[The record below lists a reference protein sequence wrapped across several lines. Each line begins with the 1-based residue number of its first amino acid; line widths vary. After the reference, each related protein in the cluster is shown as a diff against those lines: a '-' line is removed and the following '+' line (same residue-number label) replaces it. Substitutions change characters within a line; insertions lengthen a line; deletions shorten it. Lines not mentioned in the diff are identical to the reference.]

1 MRAGAARMSA
11 LYDLAA
17 EVGLRPGYSDQTGT
31 WREAPPE
38 SIRAALAAMGLTAGS
53 DGEAAEALAALRAE
67 RAARALPDWIVA
79 EAGAPVRF
87 GGVPDG
93 DWQLL
98 REDGAEAEGRAVE
111 GALDLG
117 ALPAGR
123 HRLTFGGRA
132 TWVLAAPPRLPPPE
146 RGWGV
151 TLPLYGLPPEH
162 GAGFGSYADLADW
175 AEALGRAGADFVG
188 VNPVHAGFPEDD
200 GAFSPYSPSHR
211 RRLSTLH
218 IPAGPVGAPLPE
230 LVDYP
235 EVARA
240 RRAALEADFA
250 AGPEAGF
257 AAWRAG
263 EGEPLERFAVH
274 QAISELHGPYWNAW
288 PAALRDPG
296 SAEVARLAADRQDRV
311 AFHAWLQWRAE
322 AGLAAARDAARRA
335 GMRRGLYLDL
345 AVGTHPFGAETWA
358 ERDLFAPGVSLGSPP
373 DAFSPDGQT
382 WGVAPFGPRAL
393 ATQGF
398 AALAETLRVQFRH
411 AGVVRIDHILGFE
424 RAFWV
429 PEGLPGLYVQM
440 PREAMLAVAR
450 IEAARAGA
458 AVVGED
464 LGNIPE
470 GLQGALAA
478 SGILGCRVAIF
489 ERDWGSGGFK
499 SAEAW
504 DAEVL
509 GSFSTH
515 DLPTW
520 KGWRNGRDIDW
531 RARLGRSGDPV
542 TERRNRAA
550 EVALMDAAIGGE
562 VGDVEAMHAF
572 LARTPCRLVA
582 VQAEDILGAE
592 EQANL
597 PGTTVEHPNWRR
609 RLAEGPEALAADA
622 RLARTAAI
630 MESCGRQGGAR

>member
-1 MRAGAARMSA
+1 MSV
-11 LYDLAA
+11 LYELAA

-38 SIRAALAAMGLTAGS
+38 SIRAALAAAGVPADG
-53 DGEAAEALAALRAE
+53 DGEAAEALAALRTE
-67 RAARALPDWIVA
+67 RAARALPDWMVA
-79 EAGAPVRF
+79 EAGAALRI
-87 GGVPDG
+87 GGVPEV
-93 DWQLL
+93 DWRLL
-98 REDGAEAEGRAVE
+98 CEDGSARDGRSEE
-111 GALDLG
+111 GAIDLG
-117 ALPAGR
+117 PVPAGR
-123 HRLTFGGRA
+123 HCLTLAGRT

-151 TLPLYGLPPEH
+151 TLPLYGLPPGH
-162 GAGFGSYADLADW
+162 GAGFGSYGDLSDW
-175 AEALGRAGADFVG
+175 AAALGRAGADFVG
-188 VNPVHAGFPEDD
+188 LNPVHAGFPEDE

-211 RRLSTLH
+211 RRFSTLH
-218 IPAGPVGAPLPE
+218 IPAGPVGAPLPD
-230 LVDYP
+230 LVDYAQA
-235 EVARA
+235 ARV
-240 RRAALEADFA
+240 RRAALEAAFA

-257 AAWRAG
+257 AAWREA
-263 EGEPLERFAVH
+263 EGEALELFAVH

-288 PAALRDPG
+288 PAALRDPA
-296 SAEVARLAADRQDRV
+296 SAEVARFAADRRDRV

-322 AGLAAARDAARRA
+322 AGLAGAREAARAA

-358 ERDLFAPGVSLGSPP
+358 ERALFAPGVSLGSPP

-382 WGVAPFGPRAL
+382 WGVAPFAPRAL
-393 ATQGF
+393 AAGGF

-411 AGVVRIDHILGFE
+411 AGIVRIDHILGFE

-464 LGNIPE
+464 LGNIPD

-489 ERDWGSGGFK
+489 ERDWQAGGFK
-499 SAEAW
+499 PAEAW
-504 DAEVL
+504 DTEVL

-531 RARLGRSGDPV
+531 RARLGRSDDPA
-542 TERRNRAA
+542 TERQNRAG
-550 EVALMDAAIGGE
+550 EVALMDDAIGGE

-609 RLAEGPEALAADA
+609 RLTEGPAALSADP

-630 MESCGRQGGAR
+630 MESCGRQGDTR